1 MICAYGNVH
10 KLKSN
15 IQCSMASP
23 VTSCCPMFTTGH
35 SFAAPTCIPNLPTIA
50 ICVRHQDYKALT
62 LIHCAQ
68 CISLSLSKR
77 WQQTPHTYAAKQVAG
92 KGRTLVVV
100 SSSSS
105 WVLSHGVRAVRAPQ
119 TGLKPVAKVK
129 GGMWELHA
137 HITISNRDM
146 SCIYISYLYTWILCT
161 SNYSV
166 FFLFVSSTFRLRS
179 LFGIPFFSTLE
190 HLGCVASHRL
200 GPDLRRLRCGRA
212 SHLPRKRE
220 AWPGQLH
227 TIRGRVMM
235 WDEY

>member
-1 MICAYGNVH
+1 MHFTELKQAMTANPSHLCCKTSGRQRQDIGRRVLFQQLGSLTWCPGCPSTANRFETCGEGERGNVRAACTYH
-10 KLKSN
+10 N
-15 IQCSMASP
+15 I
-23 VTSCCPMFTTGH
+23 
-35 SFAAPTCIPNLPTIA
+35 
-50 ICVRHQDYKALT
+50 
-62 LIHCAQ
+62 
-68 CISLSLSKR
+68 
-77 WQQTPHTYAAKQVAG
+77 
-92 KGRTLVVV
+92 
-100 SSSSS
+100 
-105 WVLSHGVRAVRAPQ
+105 
-119 TGLKPVAKVK
+119 KPWYV
-129 GGMWELHA
+129 MY
-137 HITISNRDM
+137 
-146 SCIYISYLYTWILCT
+146 IYISYLYTWILCT

-166 FFLFVSSTFRLRS
+166 FFLFFSSTFRLRS

>member
-1 MICAYGNVH
+1 MIFLFQRCILRFHVNLQGCKVFSHLICAYGNVH

-23 VTSCCPMFTTGH
+23 VTSCCPMFITCH

-50 ICVRHQDYKALT
+50 ICVRHQDCKALT

-129 GGMWELHA
+129 GGSSWKESRMRELHA
-137 HITISNRDM
+137 HITISYRHM
-146 SCIYISYLYTWILCT
+146 SYISYLII
-161 SNYSV
+161 
-166 FFLFVSSTFRLRS
+166 FV
-179 LFGIPFFSTLE
+179 I
-190 HLGCVASHRL
+190 
-200 GPDLRRLRCGRA
+200 
-212 SHLPRKRE
+212 
-220 AWPGQLH
+220 
-227 TIRGRVMM
+227 
-235 WDEY
+235 